1 MFQFRPFPSYA
12 YLIQRTI
19 LKYCLSGFPHS
30 EIHGYIGYLLLPVAY
45 RSLSRPSSAP
55 DAKAFPL
62 RSFQLDLS
70 NHLLILKVELCRQFN
85 RIFEIVIVTHLYDVP
100 QLKLKIRSSVLSNKR
115 PLCCLAYHFFITL
128 FSFQGSIFQLLLQP
142 DLKICLYARSSN
154 PTTTVVSVSRPPDEI
169 RLYLALHARCNLL
182 VGPSGL
188 EPPTLRLSVVRSS
201 QLSYGPVRRHKLH
214 IPRRTA
220 CSTSR
225 SFRCVSSSSQTRFAG
240 LCSDFG
246 RLAIILFSRFPQKRM
261 LLWDG
266 GDSRDRTGDLLL
278 ARQALSQLSYIPKLS
293 SLPADF
299 IACAL

>member
-1 MFQFRPFPSYA
+1 M
-12 YLIQRTI
+12 

-30 EIHGYIGYLLLPVAY
+30 EIHGYNGYLLLPVAY

-142 DLKICLYARSSN
+142 DLKIQPFSQVFKSN
-154 PTTTVVSVSRPPDEI
+154 NK
-169 RLYLALHARCNLL
+169 RCL

-188 EPPTLRLSVVRSS
+188 EPPTLRLSVARSS
-201 QLSYGPVRRHKLH
+201 QLSYGPVLVEISGIEPLTSCLQGRRS
-214 IPRRTA
+214 P
-220 CSTSR
+220 S
-225 SFRCVSSSSQTRFAG
+225 
-240 LCSDFG
+240 
-246 RLAIILFSRFPQKRM
+246 
-261 LLWDG
+261 
-266 GDSRDRTGDLLL
+266 
-278 ARQALSQLSYIPKLS
+278 
-293 SLPADF
+293 
-299 IACAL
+299 

>member
-12 YLIQRTI
+12 YLIQRTM

-142 DLKICLYARSSN
+142 DLKICLHARSSN
-154 PTTTVVSVSRPPDEI
+154 PTTNVTGM
-169 RLYLALHARCNLL
+169 

-201 QLSYGPVRRHKLH
+201 QLSYGPIVDTCSISLAALHAVRLAHFAASPL
-214 IPRRTA
+214 PRRPA
-220 CSTSR
+220 SLGSAR
-225 SFRCVSSSSQTRFAG
+225 SLDV
-240 LCSDFG
+240 
-246 RLAIILFSRFPQKRM
+246 LAIIL
-261 LLWDG
+261 LVEIVG
-266 GDSRDRTGDLLL
+266 
-278 ARQALSQLSYIPKLS
+278 IE
-293 SLPADF
+293 PATS
-299 IACAL
+299 CLQGRRSPS

>member
-1 MFQFRPFPSYA
+1 M
-12 YLIQRTI
+12 

-30 EIHGYIGYLLLPVAY
+30 EIHGYNGYLLLPVAY

-154 PTTTVVSVSRPPDEI
+154 PTTNVTGM
-169 RLYLALHARCNLL
+169 

-201 QLSYGPVRRHKLH
+201 QLSYGPVVDTSFISLAALF
-214 IPRRTA
+214 TA
-220 CSTSR
+220 
-225 SFRCVSSSSQTRFAG
+225 
-240 LCSDFG
+240 
-246 RLAIILFSRFPQKRM
+246 RLVHSAV
-261 LLWDG
+261 
-266 GDSRDRTGDLLL
+266 
-278 ARQALSQLSYIPKLS
+278 S
-293 SLPADF
+293 SLPRRPASLGSARSLDDWLLF
-299 IACAL
+299 KWWR

>member
-12 YLIQRTI
+12 YLIQRTM

-30 EIHGYIGYLLLPVAY
+30 EIHGYNGYLLLPVAY

-55 DAKAFPL
+55 DAKASPL

-154 PTTTVVSVSRPPDEI
+154 PTTNVTGM
-169 RLYLALHARCNLL
+169 

-246 RLAIILFSRFPQKRM
+246 RLAIILFFRSPQKRM

-299 IACAL
+299 IACAF

>member
-12 YLIQRTI
+12 YLIQRTM

-142 DLKICLYARSSN
+142 DLKICLT
-154 PTTTVVSVSRPPDEI
+154 PGLQIQQQLLFP
-169 RLYLALHARCNLL
+169 YL
-182 VGPSGL
+182 V
-188 EPPTLRLSVVRSS
+188 LRTR
-201 QLSYGPVRRHKLH
+201 YDY
-214 IPRRTA
+214 
-220 CSTSR
+220 TSR
-225 SFRCVSSSSQTRFAG
+225 YTLGVIYWWARVGSNHRPYDYQSYA
-240 LCSDFG
+240 
-246 RLAIILFSRFPQKRM
+246 LAS
-261 LLWDG
+261 
-266 GDSRDRTGDLLL
+266 
-278 ARQALSQLSYIPKLS
+278 
-293 SLPADF
+293 
-299 IACAL
+299 

>member
-12 YLIQRTI
+12 YLIQRTM

-30 EIHGYIGYLLLPVAY
+30 EIHGYNGYLLLPVAY

-154 PTTTVVSVSRPPDEI
+154 PTTNVTGM
-169 RLYLALHARCNLL
+169 

-246 RLAIILFSRFPQKRM
+246 RLAIILFFRSPQKRM

-299 IACAL
+299 IACAV

>member
-12 YLIQRTI
+12 YLIQRTM

-30 EIHGYIGYLLLPVAY
+30 EIHGYNGYLLLPVAY

-154 PTTTVVSVSRPPDEI
+154 PTTNVTGM
-169 RLYLALHARCNLL
+169 

-201 QLSYGPVRRHKLH
+201 QLSYGPVTHWT
-214 IPRRTA
+214 IGYY
-220 CSTSR
+220 S
-225 SFRCVSSSSQTRFAG
+225 
-240 LCSDFG
+240 
-246 RLAIILFSRFPQKRM
+246 
-261 LLWDG
+261 DG

-299 IACAL
+299 IACAF

>member
-12 YLIQRTI
+12 YLIQRTM

-30 EIHGYIGYLLLPVAY
+30 EIHGYSGYLLLPVAY

-154 PTTTVVSVSRPPDEI
+154 PTTNVTGM
-169 RLYLALHARCNLL
+169 

-240 LCSDFG
+240 LCSDFE
-246 RLAIILFSRFPQKRM
+246 RLAIILFFRSPQKRM

>member
-1 MFQFRPFPSYA
+1 M
-12 YLIQRTI
+12 

-154 PTTTVVSVSRPPDEI
+154 PTTNVTGM
-169 RLYLALHARCNLL
+169 

-246 RLAIILFSRFPQKRM
+246 RLAIILFF
-261 LLWDG
+261 LV
-266 GDSRDRTGDLLL
+266 
-278 ARQALSQLSYIPKLS
+278 
-293 SLPADF
+293 PAKAYAF
-299 IACAL
+299 VGWWR

>member
-12 YLIQRTI
+12 YLIQRTM

-30 EIHGYIGYLLLPVAY
+30 EIHGYNGYLLLPVAY

-154 PTTTVVSVSRPPDEI
+154 PTTNVTGM
-169 RLYLALHARCNLL
+169 

-246 RLAIILFSRFPQKRM
+246 RLAIILFFRSPQKRM

-299 IACAL
+299 IACAF

>member
-12 YLIQRTI
+12 YLIQRTM

-142 DLKICLYARSSN
+142 DLKICLT
-154 PTTTVVSVSRPPDEI
+154 PGLQI
-169 RLYLALHARCNLL
+169 QQQLLFLYLVH
-182 VGPSGL
+182 
-188 EPPTLRLSVVRSS
+188 
-201 QLSYGPVRRHKLH
+201 
-214 IPRRTA
+214 RTRYDH
-220 CSTSR
+220 TSR
-225 SFRCVSSSSQTRFAG
+225 YTLGVICWWARVGSNHRPYDYQSYA
-240 LCSDFG
+240 
-246 RLAIILFSRFPQKRM
+246 LAS
-261 LLWDG
+261 
-266 GDSRDRTGDLLL
+266 
-278 ARQALSQLSYIPKLS
+278 
-293 SLPADF
+293 
-299 IACAL
+299 

>member
-1 MFQFRPFPSYA
+1 M
-12 YLIQRTI
+12 

-100 QLKLKIRSSVLSNKR
+100 QLKLKIRSFKLSFKR

-142 DLKICLYARSSN
+142 DLKICLHARSSN
-154 PTTTVVSVSRPPDEI
+154 PTTNVTGM
-169 RLYLALHARCNLL
+169 

-225 SFRCVSSSSQTRFAG
+225 SFRCVASSSQTRFAG
-240 LCSDFG
+240 LCSEFG
-246 RLAIILFSRFPQKRM
+246 RFGYYFI
-261 LLWDG
+261 G

-278 ARQALSQLSYIPKLS
+278 ARQALSQLSYIP
-293 SLPADF
+293 
-299 IACAL
+299 

>member
-1 MFQFRPFPSYA
+1 M
-12 YLIQRTI
+12 

-62 RSFQLDLS
+62 RSFQLDLA

-100 QLKLKIRSSVLSNKR
+100 QLKLKIRSFKLYVQKTSLLPCLS
-115 PLCCLAYHFFITL
+115 LLHYIVQ
-128 FSFQGSIFQLLLQP
+128 FSRF
-142 DLKICLYARSSN
+142 DLPTAFAARFEDLSYARSSN

-201 QLSYGPVRRHKLH
+201 QLSYGPIVDTCSISLAALYTVRLVHFAASPL
-214 IPRRTA
+214 PRRPA
-220 CSTSR
+220 SLGSAR
-225 SFRCVSSSSQTRFAG
+225 SLDDWLLFRWWR
-240 LCSDFG
+240 
-246 RLAIILFSRFPQKRM
+246 
-261 LLWDG
+261 
-266 GDSRDRTGDLLL
+266 
-278 ARQALSQLSYIPKLS
+278 
-293 SLPADF
+293 
-299 IACAL
+299 

>member
-1 MFQFRPFPSYA
+1 M
-12 YLIQRTI
+12 

-30 EIHGYIGYLLLPVAY
+30 EIHGYNGYLLLPVAY

-100 QLKLKIRSSVLSNKR
+100 QLKYASV
-115 PLCCLAYHFFITL
+115 
-128 FSFQGSIFQLLLQP
+128 SFQTQNLSVALLHFCCIVQFSRF
-142 DLKICLYARSSN
+142 DLPTAFAARFEDLSYARSSN

-201 QLSYGPVRRHKLH
+201 QLSYGP
-214 IPRRTA
+214 
-220 CSTSR
+220 
-225 SFRCVSSSSQTRFAG
+225 
-240 LCSDFG
+240 
-246 RLAIILFSRFPQKRM
+246 
-261 LLWDG
+261 LWTWW
-266 GDSRDRTGDLLL
+266 R
-278 ARQALSQLSYIPKLS
+278 
-293 SLPADF
+293 
-299 IACAL
+299 

>member
-12 YLIQRTI
+12 YLIQRTM

-30 EIHGYIGYLLLPVAY
+30 EIHGYNGYLLLPVAY

-142 DLKICLYARSSN
+142 DLEICLYARSSN
-154 PTTTVVSVSRPPDEI
+154 PTTNVTGM
-169 RLYLALHARCNLL
+169 

-240 LCSDFG
+240 LCSDFE
-246 RLAIILFSRFPQKRM
+246 RLAIILFFRSPQKRM